1 MPTTTTQNIPGPVG
15 PQGEQGEQGKRGP
28 SGPRGKQGERG
39 PHGDSASASP
49 VTVNDSRNSKS
60 LTGTIKEINWD
71 TRRKTVTYVTV
82 EGESLVINLT

>member
-1 MPTTTTQNIPGPVG
+1 MSSTPTKSIPGPVG
-15 PQGEQGEQGKRGP
+15 PQGEQGKRGLP
-28 SGPRGKQGERG
+28 GPKGKQGERG
-39 PHGDSASASP
+39 SDGSPSSSSP

-82 EGESLVINLT
+82 EGDSLSINLT